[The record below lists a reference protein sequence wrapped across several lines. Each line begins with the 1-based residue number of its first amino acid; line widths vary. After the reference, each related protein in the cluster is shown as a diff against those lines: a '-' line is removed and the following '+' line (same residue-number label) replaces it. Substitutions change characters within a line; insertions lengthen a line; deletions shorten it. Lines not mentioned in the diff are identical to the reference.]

1 MVKSLF
7 VTASAGSGKTYRLT
21 QQVRRHLDGA
31 GELKPSAASCKEASI
46 LPGNKPYRSGSL
58 TPRQAAGSDLAGGFV
73 VAATFTRAAAAE
85 MEKRILEAIEKG
97 DEGATEKL
105 RLIMRAAKVHFST
118 IDALFHRFL
127 STETTVPQVA
137 DEHEKEI
144 ITALADARFFQHPQI
159 LADLESIV
167 IAARI
172 LYLQPEALVEALD
185 KGKEALEAWECP
197 ADLLAALKAEQARL
211 TAGYDRLREQVQAVA
226 EATKGALATQVVA
239 PLLEPLA
246 AVDLKRALFLKEDL
260 AEVKVARADRES
272 AAYAALQKLYP
283 PMRRL
288 IAQHLVNTKR
298 LRSALLKRFSA
309 LRAAV
314 LAEEKERLGRLYFD
328 DIPRALI
335 DLDGLDGLDGPGS
348 PDRPHY
354 LARLYELGFHRTA
367 HLLLDEFQDTSQIQ
381 FALLAPLIE
390 DILGSV
396 GENAEGERSLFL
408 VGDWKQSIYQWR
420 GAAPDALRDAIAPA
434 LISGQIAP
442 ETLPYNYRSTP
453 LLIAFFNHLVAGL
466 FAGTDK
472 VNLQAPP
479 EKPKHPYGGLSEVAL
494 IPAPC
499 ERGDDP
505 AYERL
510 VEAIAKKKAQ
520 CRCPWGAIAILCRTN
535 GHMDKAAAAL
545 ARAGIPTSGIRG
557 REFLSLREGTAL
569 YLSLIALFAGHDGR
583 FIPRSLANLGYGE
596 ELTSALDRLSGTIGD
611 APRPH
616 RFAAFASAL
625 RDLAPHFPRVLIET
639 LWDEAE
645 RYFERPDAADSAAFL
660 RYLLTMSHLIT
671 VPEGEH
677 ADRVKLATIHGT
689 KGLEFHHVF
698 LFWKEGLDRAPEIP
712 HPADGCPLTLNKDEL
727 AFLATSPIAG
737 AAAIA
742 AAAAAVKEQ
751 KAEETANLLYV
762 AATRAAQSLTILL
775 RADKKGA
782 LKGFGELMWRAAQA
796 AIPDAE
802 RTEFG
807 WRHDYGP
814 EKPRPADYE
823 ELTAPA
829 LPAAPAAPADSDDMD
844 PTLRSADIEAGIERG
859 LRIHAALAR
868 ITDERKTVA
877 PENLT
882 SAEHAAV
889 ERFLA
894 DPKVREILFR
904 PGRVMTEQHISDTRA
919 FGIVDRLIIAPDRIT
934 LIDFKTGRV
943 GHLAEKYQIQMI
955 RYRTILQG
963 LFPGHTIEGY
973 LLFVDEPQR
982 IVNV

>member
-7 VTASAGSGKTYRLT
+7 VTASAGSGKTFRLT
-21 QQVRRHLDGA
+21 EQVRRHLDREGEGA
-31 GELKPSAASCKEASI
+31 
-46 LPGNKPYRSGSL
+46 
-58 TPRQAAGSDLAGGFV
+58 FV

-85 MEKRILEAIEKG
+85 MEKRILDAIEKG
-97 DEGATEKL
+97 DESPAEKL
-105 RLIMRAAKVHFST
+105 RLIMRASRVHFST

-127 STETTVPQVA
+127 STEAYVPQLA
-137 DEHEKEI
+137 DDHETEI

-159 LADLESIV
+159 LADIESIV

-172 LYLQPEALVEALD
+172 LHLPPESLLKELD
-185 KGKEALEAWECP
+185 KGREALEAWECP
-197 ADLLAALKAEQARL
+197 ENLLDALKAEQAL
-211 TAGYDRLREQVQAVA
+211 LIAEYDRLRGQVQAVA
-226 EATKGALATQVVA
+226 EGTRGTLRTQVAA

-246 AVDLKRALFLKEDL
+246 AVDLKRALFLKEDIE
-260 AEVKVARADRES
+260 EVKVAKADRES
-272 AAYAALQKLYP
+272 AAHASLQKLYP
-283 PMRRL
+283 PMRKLVAR
-288 IAQHLVNTKR
+288 HLVNTKR
-298 LRSALLKRFSA
+298 LRSALLKRFIA
-309 LRAAV
+309 LRADV

-328 DIPRALI
+328 DVPKALI
-335 DLDGLDGLDGPGS
+335 ALDGLDGPES
-348 PDRPHY
+348 LDRPHY
-354 LARLYELGFHRTA
+354 LARLYELGFHRTT

-381 FALLAPLIE
+381 FALLKPLID

-434 LISGQIAP
+434 LASGQIAP
-442 ETLPYNYRSTP
+442 ETLPCNYRSTP

-479 EKPKHPYGGLSEVAL
+479 EKPKHPYGGLSEVAV

-510 VEAIAKKKAQ
+510 VEAIARKKAE
-520 CRCPWGAIAILCRTN
+520 CGCPWGAIAILCRTN

-545 ARAGIPTSGIRG
+545 AKAAIPTSGIRG
-557 REFLSLREGTAL
+557 REMLSLREGTAL
-569 YLSLIALFAGHDGR
+569 YLSLIALFTGHDGR
-583 FIPRSLANLGYGE
+583 FIPRSLTALGYGE
-596 ELTSALDRLSGTIGD
+596 ELTASLDRLTGTVGT

-616 RFAAFASAL
+616 RFAALASAL

-645 RYFERPDAADSAAFL
+645 RFFDRPDAADSAAFL

-677 ADRVKLATIHGT
+677 ADRVKLATIHAT
-689 KGLEFHHVF
+689 KGLEFPHVF

-712 HPADGCPLTLNKDEL
+712 HPEDGCPLTLNKDEL
-727 AFLATSPIAG
+727 AFLATVPIAG
-737 AAAIA
+737 AASIA
-742 AAAAAVKEQ
+742 EAAAAVKEE

-762 AATRAAQSLTILL
+762 AATRASQSLTILL
-775 RADKKGA
+775 RADKEGSM
-782 LKGFGELMWRAAQA
+782 KGFGELMHRTAQA

-802 RTEFG
+802 RTDYG

-814 EKPRPADYE
+814 EQPRPADYE
-823 ELTAPA
+823 ELTTPA
-829 LPAAPAAPADSDDMD
+829 LAVGPATQVDSDEMD

-859 LRIHAALAR
+859 LCIHAALAR
-868 ITDERKTVA
+868 IRDERKAIT
-877 PENLT
+877 PDNLS

-889 ERFLA
+889 ERFLT
-894 DPKVREILFR
+894 DPKVRDILFR
-904 PGRVMTEQHISDTRA
+904 PGRVLTEQHISDTRA

-943 GHLAEKYQIQMI
+943 GHLADKYQIQML
-955 RYRTILQG
+955 RYRTILQE
-963 LFPGHTIEGY
+963 LFPGRGVEGY
-973 LLFVDEPQR
+973 LLFVDEPRR
-982 IVNV
+982 IVTI

>member
-21 QQVRRHLDGA
+21 QQVRRHLDKE
-31 GELKPSAASCKEASI
+31 GE
-46 LPGNKPYRSGSL
+46 
-58 TPRQAAGSDLAGGFV
+58 FV

-85 MEKRILEAIEKG
+85 MEKRILDTIEKG
-97 DEGATEKL
+97 DESPAEKL
-105 RLIMRAAKVHFST
+105 RLIMRASRVHFST

-127 STETTVPQVA
+127 STEAYVPQLA

-172 LYLQPEALVEALD
+172 LQMPPEALVEALD
-185 KGKEALEAWECP
+185 KGKETLEAWDCP
-197 ADLLAALKAEQARL
+197 ENLLDALKGEQARL
-211 TAGYDRLREQVQAVA
+211 IAEYDKLREQVQEVA
-226 EATKGALATQVVA
+226 EGTKGALATQVVA

-246 AVDLKRALFLKEDL
+246 AVDLKRALFLKEDIS
-260 AEVKVARADRES
+260 EVKVKADDRGT

-283 PMRRL
+283 AMRKL
-288 IAQHLVNTKR
+288 IARHLVNTKR
-298 LRSALLKRFSA
+298 LRSALLKRFSS

-328 DIPRALI
+328 DIPKALI
-335 DLDGLDGLDGPGS
+335 ALDGLDGLDGPGS
-348 PDRPHY
+348 LDRPHY

-381 FALLAPLIE
+381 FALLKPLID

-396 GENAEGERSLFL
+396 GEDAEGERSLFL

-434 LISGQIAP
+434 LASGQIAR
-442 ETLPYNYRSTP
+442 ETLPCNYRSTP

-479 EKPKHPYGGLSEVAL
+479 EKPKHPYAGLSEVAV

-510 VEAIAKKKAQ
+510 VEAIAQKKAE
-520 CRCPWGAIAILCRTN
+520 CGCPWGAIAILCRTN

-545 ARAGIPTSGIRG
+545 AKAAIPTSGIRG
-557 REFLSLREGTAL
+557 RELLSLREGTAL
-569 YLSLIALFAGHDGR
+569 YLSLIALFTGHDGA
-583 FIPRSLANLGYGE
+583 FIPRSLAALGYGDA
-596 ELTSALDRLSGTIGD
+596 LTAVLDGLAATVGN

-625 RDLAPHFPRVLIET
+625 RSLSPHFPRVLIET

-645 RYFERPDAADSAAFL
+645 RYFDRPDAADSAAFL

-677 ADRVKLATIHGT
+677 ANRVKLATIHAT
-689 KGLEFHHVF
+689 KGLEFPHVF

-727 AFLATSPIAG
+727 AFLATNPIAG

-742 AAAAAVKEQ
+742 ETASAAKEE

-762 AATRAAQSLTILL
+762 AATRASQSLTILL
-775 RADKKGA
+775 RADKEGA
-782 LKGFGELMWRAAQA
+782 LKGFGELMFRTAQA
-796 AIPDAE
+796 AIPDTE
-802 RTEFG
+802 QTEFG
-807 WRHDYGP
+807 WRHDHGP
-814 EKPRPADYE
+814 EKPQPADYE

-829 LPAAPAAPADSDDMD
+829 LVEAHASPADSDDMD

-859 LRIHAALAR
+859 IRIHAALAR
-868 ITDERKTVA
+868 ITDERKTLA
-877 PENLT
+877 PDNLD
-882 SAEHAAV
+882 AKERAAI

-894 DPKVREILFR
+894 DPKVRGILFK
-904 PGRVMTEQHISDTRA
+904 PGKVLTEQHISDTHA

-943 GHLAEKYQIQMI
+943 GHLADKYQIQMI
-955 RYRTILQG
+955 RYRTILQE
-963 LFPGHTIEGY
+963 LFPGRPVGCH

-982 IVNV
+982 IVTI